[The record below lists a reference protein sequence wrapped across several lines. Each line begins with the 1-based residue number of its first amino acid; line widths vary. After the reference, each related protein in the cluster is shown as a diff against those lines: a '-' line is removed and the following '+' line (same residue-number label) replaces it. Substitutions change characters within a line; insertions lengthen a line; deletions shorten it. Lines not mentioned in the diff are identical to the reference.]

1 MGADDGNPRDGARRI
16 PPGLIA
22 VAAMLVIAGSVFNN
36 WHREALLA
44 ALKESMLT
52 LAIVAI
58 VLTILAAIEI
68 LLRGRARLWGRIG
81 GLAVVSAIVL
91 WRLFHGGSTTIA
103 SIAGIAW
110 VAVIGWMIFR
120 MLRNPDLGL

>member
-1 MGADDGNPRDGARRI
+1 MGEPGASPRRI

-22 VAAMLVIAGSVFNN
+22 IAVVLVIAGSVFNN

-44 ALKESMLT
+44 AFRESVLT
-52 LAIVAI
+52 LAIVVAL
-58 VLTILAAIEI
+58 LTILAAIEI

-81 GLAVVSAIVL
+81 GLAIVSGVVL
-91 WRLFHGGSTTIA
+91 WRLFHGGSTIIA

-110 VAVIGWMIFR
+110 AGVIGWMIFR
-120 MLRNPDLGL
+120 MLRNPDLGR